1 MNILQRKIVANA
13 FIMSQFSYCPLIW
26 MFRKRAMEQQTKQ
39 NSGKESKL
47 KPTQNQ
53 PIFKEVLEK
62 IKSDGIHQRN
72 LQTLATEIYEA
83 KKKDLS

>member
-26 MFRKRAMEQQTKQ
+26 MFRKRAMEQTKQ

-53 PIFKEVLEK
+53 L
-62 IKSDGIHQRN
+62 IKTN
-72 LQTLATEIYEA
+72 
-83 KKKDLS
+83 

>member
-26 MFRKRAMEQQTKQ
+26 MFRKQAMEQTKQ
-39 NSGKESKL
+39 NSGKESRL

-53 PIFKEVLEK
+53 L
-62 IKSDGIHQRN
+62 IKTN
-72 LQTLATEIYEA
+72 
-83 KKKDLS
+83 